1 MSTQESG
8 NSQQAFPSLCKNGCG
23 FFGRIENKGFCS
35 VCYKENLKKEA
46 AEEKREESNNEET
59 GGAAEAALAS
69 LTLEERTEKKVDED
83 EEASKLSEAAAAAV
97 KVEPESLPSR
107 EEESSAA
114 VTSEGEKKEE
124 EKKDGKKKKNRCF
137 VCKKKLGLT
146 GFSCRCGGLFCA
158 VHRYTD
164 KHECGF
170 DYKAMGEKE
179 ISEANPV
186 IVAAKL
192 NKI

>member
-46 AEEKREESNNEET
+46 AEEKRTEASGVEAEST
-59 GGAAEAALAS
+59 AEAALAS
-69 LTLEERTEKKVDED
+69 LSLEDSKEEDSKVT
-83 EEASKLSEAAAAAV
+83 EAAADVKAEPLPSTDGAAAV
-97 KVEPESLPSR
+97 
-107 EEESSAA
+107 SAA
-114 VTSEGEKKEE
+114 VSSEA
-124 EKKDGKKKKNRCF
+124 EKKDEDKKDTKKKKNRCF

-146 GFSCRCGGLFCA
+146 GFTCRCDRLFCA

-164 KHECGF
+164 KHDCSF

>member
-35 VCYKENLKKEA
+35 VCYKENLKKEE
-46 AEEKREESNNEET
+46 AEEKRTEGNGVEAEPS
-59 GGAAEAALAS
+59 AEAALAN
-69 LTLEERTEKKVDED
+69 LTLEEKTEA
-83 EEASKLSEAAAAAV
+83 EEGSKISESAAV
-97 KVEPESLPSR
+97 AKVEPVV
-107 EEESSAA
+107 EEPLSSTDGAGSA
-114 VTSEGEKKEE
+114 VVSSEEQKKDE
-124 EKKDGKKKKNRCF
+124 EKKDTKKKKNRCF

-146 GFSCRCGGLFCA
+146 GFSCRCDGLFCA

-164 KHECGF
+164 KHECNF

>member
-35 VCYKENLKKEA
+35 VCYKENLKKED
-46 AEEKREESNNEET
+46 AEEKRTEASGVEAEPT
-59 GGAAEAALAS
+59 AEAALAS
-69 LTLEERTEKKVDED
+69 LSLEDTK
-83 EEASKLSEAAAAAV
+83 
-97 KVEPESLPSR
+97 
-107 EEESSAA
+107 EEESKVTGAAADVTAEPLPSTDGAAASAA
-114 VTSEGEKKEE
+114 VSSEA
-124 EKKDGKKKKNRCF
+124 EKKDEDKKDTKKKKNRCF

-146 GFSCRCGGLFCA
+146 GFTCRCGRLFCA

-164 KHECGF
+164 KHDCSF